1 MSVFNIICQP
11 FHPLQLWNGVEGHRQ
26 LWVHPATWPNN
37 SHWWRSLGFPYDGCQ
52 GDHPGVCH
60 AIVSRYILMNT
71 ASHREQILISW
82 YVYFENVIQF
92 SRETPNK
99 LFWFHL
105 NQYENSIRIKVWRV
119 LHYHSQVWPRLKT
132 PWSDGDTRISP
143 LHYC

>member
-1 MSVFNIICQP
+1 
-11 FHPLQLWNGVEGHRQ
+11 
-26 LWVHPATWPNN
+26 
-37 SHWWRSLGFPYDGCQ
+37 
-52 GDHPGVCH
+52 
-60 AIVSRYILMNT
+60 MNT

-119 LHYHSQVWPRLKT
+119 LHYHSQV
-132 PWSDGDTRISP
+132 
-143 LHYC
+143 